1 MNATNLLE
9 KMDAQTDLSC
19 DLPETVNY
27 HFTPA
32 CNMRCG
38 FCFARFADCGSASLE
53 RHKAIIQAIASVPCV
68 SNEPRRLNF
77 VGGEPTSYPH
87 LEALLLEA
95 HACGLRSSVVTN
107 GFNLVRHGLPD
118 SFQSLE
124 LLGLS
129 IDSLNP
135 STNRRIGRHVQGQTI
150 TEADWYCLVDQANA
164 MDLPIK
170 INTTVTA
177 YNADEDL
184 SGFVEQVAPRR
195 WKIFQG
201 IVVEGQNDH
210 GSKEWAIGAPA
221 FDRFVRRNAARSI
234 QPVVEPEELMR
245 GSYAMISPDGRFYD
259 STMGGHS
266 YSDPILNIGI
276 ARAWS
281 QIQFDSNLFVERTN
295 SYSDEAVRHA
305 A

>member
-1 MNATNLLE
+1 
-9 KMDAQTDLSC
+9 MDAQSFVTC
-19 DLPETVNY
+19 RLPETVNY

-32 CNMRCG
+32 CNMQCA
-38 FCFARFADCGSASLE
+38 FCFSGFADCGSASLE
-53 RHKAIIQAIASVPCV
+53 RHKAIIQAIASVPCA
-68 SNEPRRLNF
+68 SNKPRRLNF
-77 VGGEPTSYPH
+77 AGGEPTSYPH
-87 LEALLLEA
+87 LDELILEA
-95 HACGLRSSVVTN
+95 HTCGLRTSVVTN

-129 IDSLNP
+129 IDSLAP
-135 STNRRIGRHVQGQTI
+135 AVNRRTGRCVRNEVI
-150 TEADWYCLVDQANA
+150 TEADWLRLAEQANA
-164 MDLPIK
+164 MGLPIK

-184 SGFVEQVAPRR
+184 SGFVERMAPRR

-210 GSKEWAIGAPA
+210 GSGAWAIEPPA
-221 FDRFVRRNAARSI
+221 LDRFVRRNAARSI

-259 STMGGHS
+259 STLGGHS
-266 YSDPILNIGI
+266 YSDPILNVGM

-281 QIQFDSNLFVERTN
+281 QIQFDSALFDERTH
-295 SYSDEAVRHA
+295 SYSDEEVRYA